1 MTCLRIPHLL
11 PVILRLQVIGC
22 PRSVLALEIC
32 DARQAGS
39 PKARG
44 ADVSL
49 DGGLFSLHSFHP
61 LQCMMFGLYTG
72 CMSVHGDFWIVGVC
86 SIFQLCTSMCM
97 RAHLSIGVLFWGLTG
112 AGLVSE
118 RSARN

>member
-1 MTCLRIPHLL
+1 MLTCLRIPHLL

-22 PRSVLALEIC
+22 PRSVPAPEIC
-32 DARQAGS
+32 DARQVGS
-39 PKARG
+39 PMARG
-44 ADVSL
+44 EDVSL
-49 DGGLFSLHSFHP
+49 DGGLFSLFSLHP
-61 LQCMMFGLYTG
+61 LQCMMF
-72 CMSVHGDFWIVGVC
+72 HGEFWIVGVC